1 MQLSHLQCWLQSSEK
16 HHSSPVCTDMIPISL
31 HATCPEHSIELF
43 NQVVLHIYKQIYY
56 GTMHVHG
63 VGVRASY
70 LFHSLMFLSA
80 FSKKKKKIT
89 KNLLVSQVA
98 LNSFTTFH
106 SNVKA
111 LFQLPRPF
119 CKS

>member
-1 MQLSHLQCWLQSSEK
+1 M
-16 HHSSPVCTDMIPISL
+16 CTW
-31 HATCPEHSIELF
+31 
-43 NQVVLHIYKQIYY
+43 
-56 GTMHVHG
+56 
-63 VGVRASY
+63 GVRANN
-70 LFHSLMFLSA
+70 LFPLLDTSLSF
-80 FSKKKKKIT
+80 FIKEKEKTT